1 MGNKTKP
8 PVWAIALNILI
19 SLLIAASGIYV
30 LLEKKMIISGKYSGN
45 LYDLGG
51 LESICIS
58 VSLFMVSSFFIIY
71 LFENKRLK
79 KMGEWILGLAIILF
93 LSSSFV

>member
-1 MGNKTKP
+1 MGHKLKYSL
-8 PVWAIALNILI
+8 WAIALNIII

-45 LYDLGG
+45 LYHLGE
-51 LESICIS
+51 LESILIS

-79 KMGEWILGLAIILF
+79 KIGEWILGLAIVLF
-93 LSSSFV
+93 LLSSFV